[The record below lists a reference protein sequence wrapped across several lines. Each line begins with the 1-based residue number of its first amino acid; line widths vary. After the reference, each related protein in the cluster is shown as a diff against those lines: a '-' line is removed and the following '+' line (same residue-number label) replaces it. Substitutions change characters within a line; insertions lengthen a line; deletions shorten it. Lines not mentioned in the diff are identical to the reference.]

1 MLNKT
6 RMLLSISIALASAS
20 AALAT
25 TNDTSLLPSFEPRP
39 QRYQQQF
46 AHDLKSPAE
55 TPSGPYF
62 YVDTYGVPLT
72 AGHQVHSLG
81 RATHGAKTRDR

>member
-6 RMLLSISIALASAS
+6 KMLLSTSIALASAS

-25 TNDTSLLPSFEPRP
+25 TNDTPLLLSSVPRP
-39 QRYQQQF
+39 QSYQQHF
-46 AHDLKSPAE
+46 VHDLKSPAE

-72 AGHQVHSLG
+72 AEHQVHSLG
-81 RATHGAKTRDR
+81 RASHGAKTRDH

>member
-6 RMLLSISIALASAS
+6 KMLLSTSIALASAS

-25 TNDTSLLPSFEPRP
+25 TNDTPLLPSSVPRP
-39 QRYQQQF
+39 QSYQQHF
-46 AHDLKSPAE
+46 VHDLKSPAE

-72 AGHQVHSLG
+72 AEHQVHSLG
-81 RATHGAKTRDR
+81 RASHGAKTRDH